1 MSGKT
6 HQEERIHPVLMPHWH
21 FVDVDDG
28 SIPAAWNAA
37 VRLDRTEYLP
47 PMLTI
52 ALISR
57 ETKRDEQRLDCFRP
71 VHVQL
76 AHSQGVVEEVSRRAE
91 ACIVRHTV
99 GALRRWGNAVM
110 SNQRVL
116 IPEWGRGPYPAPL
129 MYQSPGAFNTPS
141 RLSLGILK
149 CAISGASPL
158 RDHSTN
164 DPATRRWTNVFVSC
178 VARHV
183 RMSSIPV
190 VQSRQPTFDNSFGRG
205 GTLTLCPRAPE
216 RVAPRR
222 RLPPRKHT
230 RKSCFGVSRHELMHV
245 GG

>member
-1 MSGKT
+1 MLKTYSGSRRSVGTLSPNYKWFFTHSIVVSYLHPRRVETDTSAFRSAIFQVSSVEEMSGKT

-76 AHSQGVVEEVSRRAE
+76 AHSQGVVEEVSRRAG

-110 SNQRVL
+110 RNQRVL
-116 IPEWGRGPYPAPL
+116 IPEWRRGPYPAPL

-164 DPATRRWTNVFVSC
+164 DPATR
-178 VARHV
+178 
-183 RMSSIPV
+183 
-190 VQSRQPTFDNSFGRG
+190 
-205 GTLTLCPRAPE
+205 
-216 RVAPRR
+216 
-222 RLPPRKHT
+222 K
-230 RKSCFGVSRHELMHV
+230 
-245 GG
+245 